1 MAAKKHD
8 WIAVKAEF
16 VTGPVTLTLD
26 QVAENNGISA
36 STLRARAAREK
47 WTQERKRYGLKLTA
61 EAEKIAT
68 KTQARRLARQLTIA
82 DSMKALGAEALRRTI
97 GDFERDTGR
106 RLDLDELRL
115 LIKDATEIERR
126 ALGMPDAVM
135 MTGRELDDRLLGLL
149 AELDADPEG

>member
-8 WIAVKAEF
+8 WIKIRTEF
-16 VTGPVTLTLD
+16 VTGPITLTLD
-26 QVAENNGISA
+26 KVAKNNGV
-36 STLRARAAREK
+36 TPCVLRLRAAKEK
-47 WTQERKRYGLKLTA
+47 WTQERKRYHTKLAT

-68 KTQARRLARQLTIA
+68 KTQAKRLARQLTIA

-97 GDFERDTGR
+97 KDFDGDAAR
-106 RLDLDELRL
+106 RLNLDELRL

-135 MTGRELDDRLLGLL
+135 MTGKELDDRLLGILS
-149 AELDADPEG
+149 ELDAESED